1 MAEQKKLSTGSS
13 LCVLMDEVG
22 YPIHIRIIDNAPG
35 MFEKFCRD
43 ETVFSLIHS
52 SMEAPSY
59 IIGRADFIDREHV
72 PKIEIGNFNE
82 VWRVLENTPESNDK
96 GLFSFSLSIVT
107 SFIDKLIRNMPD
119 EKLREYSTL
128 TTPKNAV
135 PGCLC
140 GCDLNDQN
148 FVEEVVRQNGY
159 SEHFLAQTPKGDWLF
174 NKTDAGR
181 TAMKKFIQFL
191 ESNYFDP
198 RFEIDKLTRSTVW
211 LHKNDIPKEVNI
223 FEPQISMDSISFPE
237 TRINPDN
244 YIRCNVITNH
254 LLPTAES
261 YWTNFMNYGASPN
274 NLLATVLSIE
284 RTGYTPRGRLEEL
297 LCSSFPVEN
306 EEFCR
311 TIREMM
317 FVKGGAG
324 ILDKL
329 KTMATRIINDT
340 GISIRGRG
348 QPVLQNQ
355 VQQNDD
361 SFSPKVRNRRHR

>member
-1 MAEQKKLSTGSS
+1 
-13 LCVLMDEVG
+13 
-22 YPIHIRIIDNAPG
+22 
-35 MFEKFCRD
+35 
-43 ETVFSLIHS
+43 
-52 SMEAPSY
+52 
-59 IIGRADFIDREHV
+59 
-72 PKIEIGNFNE
+72 
-82 VWRVLENTPESNDK
+82 
-96 GLFSFSLSIVT
+96 
-107 SFIDKLIRNMPD
+107 MPD
-119 EKLREYSTL
+119 EKFHEYSTL
-128 TTPKNAV
+128 TAPKNAV

-237 TRINPDN
+237 TRFNHDN

-254 LLPTAES
+254 FLPTAES
-261 YWTNFMNYGASPN
+261 YWTNFMNYGPSPN
-274 NLLATVLSIE
+274 SLLATVLSIE
-284 RTGYTPRGRLEEL
+284 RSGCAPRGRLEEL
-297 LCSSFPVEN
+297 LCSSFSVEN

-317 FVKGGAG
+317 FAKGGPG

-348 QPVLQNQ
+348 QPHQLS
-355 VQQNDD
+355 VQSTQQPTD
-361 SFSPKVRNRRHR
+361 SFQPKMRGGLHL